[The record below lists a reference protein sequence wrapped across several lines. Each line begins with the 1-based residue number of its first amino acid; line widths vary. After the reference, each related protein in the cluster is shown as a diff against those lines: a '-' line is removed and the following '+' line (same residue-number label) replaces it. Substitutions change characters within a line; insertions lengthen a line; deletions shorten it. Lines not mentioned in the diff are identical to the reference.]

1 MAVYA
6 VDKVSQEVSFING
19 AGDVKKAHLFE
30 WVNYPLS
37 DATWQTHGHG
47 NLSIMKQDIL
57 PLRKR
62 LKTEGETE
70 LVEHHKATLQ
80 LVHYQMKRVLRLA
93 QGENLTD
100 FHVSSF
106 VRLEPTAALL

>member
-47 NLSIMKQDIL
+47 NLSIVRAME
-57 PLRKR
+57 RR
-62 LKTEGETE
+62 T
-70 LVEHHKATLQ
+70 
-80 LVHYQMKRVLRLA
+80 
-93 QGENLTD
+93 QGAAAVVNVSM
-100 FHVSSF
+100 FSSF
-106 VRLEPTAALL
+106 NTTLVSYLGPGRCHGSAP